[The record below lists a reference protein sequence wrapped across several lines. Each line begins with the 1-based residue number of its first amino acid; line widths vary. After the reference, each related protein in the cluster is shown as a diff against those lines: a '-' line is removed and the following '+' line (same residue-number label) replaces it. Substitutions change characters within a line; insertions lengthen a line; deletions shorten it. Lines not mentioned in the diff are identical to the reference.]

1 MFQET
6 DDRSQTA
13 ARVIHKLMWECHLKE
28 SALGWDSGERQAKTR
43 VALSPFLIKLAYYK
57 VCIRSNYSMFADFTW
72 IIVSQKTSVWEH
84 GFSLTQGKNI
94 KVFTGE
100 IILTLKENFKI
111 GVYKVKYIEP
121 HHVLGGEYNPHF

>member
-1 MFQET
+1 
-6 DDRSQTA
+6 
-13 ARVIHKLMWECHLKE
+13 MWECHLKE
-28 SALGWDSGERQAKTR
+28 SALGWGSGERQAKTR
-43 VALSPFLIKLAYYK
+43 VALSPFLIKLAYYE

-121 HHVLGGEYNPHF
+121 HHILGGEYNPNF